1 MKKLE
6 QGLYGNTKL
15 AKARK
20 LCCNYWGIDEK
31 VVLTK
36 TRDGKVMN
44 AKHSIRYMLSLDDKL
59 TLSDVG
65 GLTNCDHSNV
75 INSKKVFLYL
85 SNHDV
90 NYAAMNRLILVDDLS
105 NKQNLLRKTI
115 SDVILSETTPLNQV
129 NQILDI
135 IKAN

>member
-6 QGLYGNTKL
+6 QGLYGKEKL
-15 AKARK
+15 AKAK
-20 LCCNYWGIDEK
+20 TLCCSYWGVNEDI
-31 VVLTK
+31 VFTK
-36 TRDGKVMN
+36 TRLGKIMN

-75 INSKKVFLYL
+75 INSRKVFLYL

-90 NYAAMNRLILVDDLS
+90 DYAGMNRLILVNDLS
-105 NKQNLLRKTI
+105 NKQDLLRKTI
-115 SDVILSETTPLNQV
+115 SDIILSETTPLNQV

-135 IKAN
+135 VKAN

>member
-31 VVLTK
+31 VVFTK

-44 AKHSIRYMLSLDDKL
+44 AKHSIRYMLSLDDNL

-75 INSKKVFLYL
+75 INSKKVFLNWSKY
-85 SNHDV
+85 DV
-90 NYAAMNRLILVDDLS
+90 NYAGMNRLILIGDLTD
-105 NKQNLLRKTI
+105 KQDILRKTI
-115 SDVILSETTPLNQV
+115 SDVILSKNSQLNQINMICEIV
-129 NQILDI
+129 Q
-135 IKAN
+135 AN

>member
-6 QGLYGNTKL
+6 QGLYGKEKL
-15 AKARK
+15 AKAK
-20 LCCNYWGIDEK
+20 TLCCSYWGVNEDI
-31 VVLTK
+31 VFTK
-36 TRDGKVMN
+36 TRLGKIMN

-75 INSKKVFLYL
+75 INSKKVFLNL
-85 SNHDV
+85 STYDV
-90 NYAAMNRLILVDDLS
+90 NYAGMNRLILVDDLS
-105 NKQNLLRKTI
+105 NKQDLLRKTI
-115 SDVILSETTPLNQV
+115 SDIILSETTPLNQV

-135 IKAN
+135 VKAN